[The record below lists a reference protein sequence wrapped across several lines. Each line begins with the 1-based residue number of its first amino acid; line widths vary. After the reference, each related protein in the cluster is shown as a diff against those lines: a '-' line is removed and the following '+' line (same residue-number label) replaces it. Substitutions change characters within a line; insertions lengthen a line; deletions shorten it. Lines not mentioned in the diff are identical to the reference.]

1 MFAISF
7 VIAVLLTA
15 FYNTQV
21 VRGETYSVISEGNRL
36 RPVVIPAPRG
46 TIYDRYGEVV
56 ATSIP
61 GFSVVLLPGAEET
74 IRETLTDLQPFLGL
88 ADSDVERLMR
98 ERAASPHGLLTIT
111 EDATFSQTAAI
122 EERRA
127 SFPNL
132 LIIDRPKRFYPA
144 GPAIGHI
151 IGYVSE
157 ITREELEMPIFEEAG
172 YRQGRWIGKAGVER
186 QYELRLAGNDGARF
200 VEVDA
205 MGETS
210 VPGLYAAGS
219 VAALTGE
226 PCGRGRGAICGAL
239 CAGQVHDDPMTTDSA
254 DKAID
259 LDDDPDFERRDRV
272 VTRVGMTLL
281 TLFVLAAVLGLLG
294 PGPLS
299 SGTTTSDDGAIAI
312 EHNAIG
318 HIEADDSISLL
329 LDGSTVDGD
338 LVTVELTGSWVAGVD
353 LTSISPAPAAQR
365 LVPEGMVLEF
375 DVERPGEL
383 EVMLHF
389 RAKDLGR
396 LALTAATGDS
406 TVSLTQF
413 VLP

>member
-1 MFAISF
+1 M
-7 VIAVLLTA
+7 TA
-15 FYNTQV
+15 DT
-21 VRGETYSVISEGNRL
+21 
-36 RPVVIPAPRG
+36 
-46 TIYDRYGEVV
+46 
-56 ATSIP
+56 
-61 GFSVVLLPGAEET
+61 
-74 IRETLTDLQPFLGL
+74 
-88 ADSDVERLMR
+88 
-98 ERAASPHGLLTIT
+98 
-111 EDATFSQTAAI
+111 
-122 EERRA
+122 
-127 SFPNL
+127 
-132 LIIDRPKRFYPA
+132 
-144 GPAIGHI
+144 
-151 IGYVSE
+151 
-157 ITREELEMPIFEEAG
+157 
-172 YRQGRWIGKAGVER
+172 
-186 QYELRLAGNDGARF
+186 GAR
-200 VEVDA
+200 
-205 MGETS
+205 T
-210 VPGLYAAGS
+210 
-219 VAALTGE
+219 
-226 PCGRGRGAICGAL
+226 
-239 CAGQVHDDPMTTDSA
+239 
-254 DKAID
+254 ID

-299 SGTTTSDDGAIAI
+299 SGTTTSDDGAIAM
-312 EHNAIG
+312 ERNAIG